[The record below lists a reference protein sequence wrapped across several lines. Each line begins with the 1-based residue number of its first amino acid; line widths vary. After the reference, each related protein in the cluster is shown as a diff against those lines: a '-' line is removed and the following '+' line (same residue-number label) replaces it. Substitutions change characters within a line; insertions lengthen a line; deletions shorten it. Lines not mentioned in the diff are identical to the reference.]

1 MADEPTT
8 TPAAEPTAE
17 PTPAAEPPDPK
28 DKTLTQAEVDR
39 IVEDRLKRERTKYAD
54 YSDLKKKAE
63 RFDEIEAENKSEL
76 EKEREAREAA
86 EKSAGEAVE
95 RANNTLRRAAIVAEA
110 AKQGADAD
118 LVVALLKE
126 RDFKVAKGD
135 EEFTVAIDKDG
146 AVTGA
151 EGAVKA
157 LVAEKPS
164 LAGEP
169 SSPDFD
175 NGARPPVPE
184 PKDPGDAHNEF
195 ILGITGHLNK

>member
-8 TPAAEPTAE
+8 TPAAEPEAGN
-17 PTPAAEPPDPK
+17 TPAPPDPK
-28 DKTLTQAEVDR
+28 DKTFTQAELDQ
-39 IVEDRLKRERTKYAD
+39 IVADRLKRERAKHAD
-54 YSDLKKKAE
+54 YDDLKQKAS
-63 RFDEIEAENKSEL
+63 RLDEIEAASKSDL

-86 EKSAGEAVE
+86 ERTATEATE

-110 AKQGADAD
+110 AKQGADPD

-135 EEFTVAIDKDG
+135 EEFTVTIGKDG
-146 AVTGA
+146 EVAGT
-151 EGAVKA
+151 EGAVQA

-164 LAGEP
+164 LAGAQPAPE
-169 SSPDFD
+169 FD
-175 NGARPPVPE
+175 GGAREPAPE

-195 ILGITGHLNK
+195 ILGITGHRDK